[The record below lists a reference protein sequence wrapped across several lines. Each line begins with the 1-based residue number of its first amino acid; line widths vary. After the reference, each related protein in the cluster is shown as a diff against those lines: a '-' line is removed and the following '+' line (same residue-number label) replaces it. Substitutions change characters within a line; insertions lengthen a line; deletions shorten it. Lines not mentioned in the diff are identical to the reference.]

1 MDISDTLAEKALIG
15 SCLIDSS
22 VYFRANIIAA
32 DFYDEQHRNIW
43 IAIGAVLREGDCDYV
58 TLTNY
63 IKAHSLGIKSSYL
76 TELITMSPSAL
87 NAESYADIVLDRSNR
102 RKALQSASDMATAAA
117 DNSRPFDPAP
127 YVETALRTSRFTGRR
142 TNDENLSAYT
152 DWYIGKISNPGKLS
166 GISTGITGLDKI
178 TDGIEPSTT
187 FLLSGKPK
195 LGKSTV
201 AAQIALTCAR
211 NKFTVVIYSL
221 EISDIMIVNRWVSI
235 ISEVPAFKIKRGE
248 VSSEEQ
254 EKISSAIA
262 QINGLP
268 IHIVYNDQLT
278 TSNIMSDLMRR
289 KATGN
294 AADMIVVDYSGR
306 LKDPLEKGDD
316 ELDRQAKCISRIR
329 SISARMNCATIL
341 VHTLNKDGDIA
352 GRVGAQYD
360 VDVIA
365 SLYQT
370 KNTPETPDG
379 KRCVTIDIIAQR
391 DQNGVGVGNE
401 IKLIRKRDYPFF
413 EEII

>member
-1 MDISDTLAEKALIG
+1 MDIVDTLAEKALIG

-43 IAIGAVLREGDCDYV
+43 IAIGAVLREGNCDYV
-58 TLTNY
+58 TLVNY
-63 IKAHSLGIKSSYL
+63 IKGHRLGIQPSYL

-102 RKALQSASDMATAAA
+102 RKALQAASDMANAAA

-127 YVETALRTSRFTGRR
+127 FVETALRTSRFTGRR
-142 TNDENLSAYT
+142 TNEENLSAYM

-166 GISTGITGLDKI
+166 GISTGIDGLDLI
-178 TDGIEPSTT
+178 TDGIERGTT

-195 LGKSTV
+195 LGKSTI
-201 AAQIALTCAR
+201 AAQIGLTCAR
-211 NKFTVVIYSL
+211 NKYNVVIYSL
-221 EISDIMIVNRWVSI
+221 EISDLMILNRWVSI

-248 VSSEEQ
+248 VNAEEQ
-254 EKISSAIA
+254 EKISAAMA
-262 QINGLP
+262 QINQLP
-268 IHIVYNDQLT
+268 IHIVFNDQLT

-289 KATGN
+289 TATGN
-294 AADMIVVDYSGR
+294 AADLIVVDYSGR
-306 LKDPLEKGDD
+306 LKDPLEKGEE

-341 VHTLNKDGDIA
+341 VHTLNKEGDIA

-365 SLYQT
+365 ALYQT
-370 KNTPETPDG
+370 KNAPDTPDG
-379 KRCVTIDIIAQR
+379 RRCITIDILAQR
-391 DQNGVGVGNE
+391 DQNSVGVGSE
-401 IKLIRKRDYPFF
+401 VRLTRKRDFPYF
-413 EEII
+413 EEVI

>member
-43 IAIGAVLREGDCDYV
+43 IAIGAVLREGNLDYV
-58 TLTNY
+58 TLVNY
-63 IKAHSLGIKSSYL
+63 IKGHRLGIHPSYL

-102 RKALQSASDMATAAA
+102 RKALQAASDMANAAA
-117 DNSRPFDPAP
+117 DNSRVFDPAP
-127 YVETALRTSRFTGRR
+127 FVETALRTSRFTGRR
-142 TNDENLSAYT
+142 TNEENLSAYM

-166 GISTGITGLDKI
+166 GISTGIDGLDLI
-178 TDGIEPSTT
+178 TDGIERGTT

-195 LGKSTV
+195 LGKSTI
-201 AAQIALTCAR
+201 AAQIGLTCAR
-211 NKFTVVIYSL
+211 NKYNVVIYSL
-221 EISDIMIVNRWVSI
+221 EISDLMIINRWVSI

-248 VSSEEQ
+248 VNTEEQ
-254 EKISSAIA
+254 EKISAAMA
-262 QINGLP
+262 QINQLP
-268 IHIVYNDQLT
+268 IHIVFNDQLT

-289 KATGN
+289 MATGN
-294 AADMIVVDYSGR
+294 AADLIVVDYSGR
-306 LKDPLEKGDD
+306 LKDPLEKGEE

-341 VHTLNKDGDIA
+341 VHTLNKEGDIA

-365 SLYQT
+365 ALYQT
-370 KNTPETPDG
+370 KNAPDTPDG
-379 KRCVTIDIIAQR
+379 RRCITIDILAQR
-391 DQNGVGVGNE
+391 DQNSVGVGSE
-401 IKLIRKRDYPFF
+401 VRMTRKRDYPWFD
-413 EEII
+413 EVV